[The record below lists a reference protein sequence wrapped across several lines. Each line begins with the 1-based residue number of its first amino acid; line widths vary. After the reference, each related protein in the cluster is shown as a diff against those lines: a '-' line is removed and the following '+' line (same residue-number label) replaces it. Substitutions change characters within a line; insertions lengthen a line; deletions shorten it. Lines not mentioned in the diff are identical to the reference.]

1 MPTNKHAT
9 IRYHALDKCFRN
21 PGKKYFMPDLIEACS
36 EAIYEYTGVNEGIER
51 RQVYYDIQFM
61 KSEQGW
67 SIPLETYRENRK
79 AYYRYTDLN
88 FSIRNQP
95 LNESEANQLKEAL
108 MTLNRFKGM
117 PQFEWVEEMT
127 ARLDASFNLSNV
139 SRQVIDFEQNQY
151 LKGLDFI
158 STLYHAII
166 YRKVLAITYQSFKK
180 QKPSTG
186 VYHPYFLKQYNNRWF
201 LFCKHDKYDNMTNLA
216 LDRIIEIKEEAI
228 SYVENTKTDFI
239 EYFEDAIGVTI
250 IGQPQKVRMKVA
262 NSLFPYIKSKPLHGS
277 QKIKKENEN
286 DAIVEL
292 SVIINYEL
300 KSLLFSYGEELTIIE
315 PPSLA
320 EELKNKAL
328 KIIDNYK

>member
-1 MPTNKHAT
+1 
-9 IRYHALDKCFRN
+9 
-21 PGKKYFMPDLIEACS
+21 MPDLIEACS

-166 YRKVLAITYQSFKK
+166 YRKVLNITYQSFKK

-186 VYHPYFLKQYNNRWF
+186 AYHPYYLKQYNNRWF
-201 LFCKHDKYDNMTNLA
+201 LFCKHDKYDNITNLA
-216 LDRIIEIKEEAI
+216 LDRIIEITEEDKPYA
-228 SYVENTKTDFI
+228 ENTKTDFI

-277 QKIKKENEN
+277 QKVKEENEN

-315 PPSLA
+315 PPFLA